1 MKSRTF
7 AVFMVAA
14 FWAAALFLGA
24 LLFFADKKWCGDWKK
39 GEIAGGEVI
48 FREAK
53 TQFISQKDVPY
64 NAYIL
69 GGSKAGFLKPAT
81 FDLYSGKHFYNFYTD
96 VGLFSN
102 YERFSNYII
111 DRQGKNAQEI
121 LIHLST
127 YETNGY
133 DDAVYVPYEMQAN
146 IFLKAKSRLQFFK
159 EKYLNS
165 GYFNNLRNFHRIQ
178 KSNIEPSGEIN
189 SSECEQ
195 KSAQNPEKFVETY
208 VLNNFQ
214 VNLKKLFYEEPHLR
228 FCKKD
233 IEALKRI
240 KRRCDENGTKL
251 TVVIGAHFISAY
263 ADEFGSDFD
272 AYLRDLVSVAGEVWT
287 FCGFCGENRNPYN
300 FVNAGHFWKF
310 VGDKMIETMYSPEP
324 NTRDM
329 DSFGILLNA
338 DNIDEYIESQKQKWL
353 ALKAE
358 YDATG
363 TITLLGK
370 SDASYLGE

>member
-7 AVFMVAA
+7 SILIVAA
-14 FWAAALFLGA
+14 FWAATLFLAA
-24 LLFFADKKWCGDWKK
+24 LMIFADKKWCGDWKK

-53 TQFISQKDVPY
+53 TQFISKKNVSY

-111 DRQGKNAQEI
+111 DSQGENAEEI

-127 YETNGY
+127 YETNIY
-133 DDAVYVPYEMQAN
+133 DDAVYVPYEMQPN
-146 IFLKAKSRLQFFK
+146 IFLSAKSHLQLFK

-165 GYFNNLRNFHRIQ
+165 SYFNHLRNFHRTR
-178 KSNIEPSGEIN
+178 KSIIEPSGEMN
-189 SSECEQ
+189 SSELEQ
-195 KSAQNPEKFVETY
+195 KSAQNPDKFVETY

-228 FCKKD
+228 F
-233 IEALKRI
+233 AKRTS
-240 KRRCDENGTKL
+240 K
-251 TVVIGAHFISAY
+251 
-263 ADEFGSDFD
+263 
-272 AYLRDLVSVAGEVWT
+272 
-287 FCGFCGENRNPYN
+287 P
-300 FVNAGHFWKF
+300 
-310 VGDKMIETMYSPEP
+310 
-324 NTRDM
+324 
-329 DSFGILLNA
+329 
-338 DNIDEYIESQKQKWL
+338 
-353 ALKAE
+353 
-358 YDATG
+358 
-363 TITLLGK
+363 
-370 SDASYLGE
+370 